1 MTMTDPAEGIDDSP
15 VVRENLVDIAAVE
28 GNMGDVSSKSSV
40 RAVQNEEGAIH
51 KDDSLENVW
60 DHSNR
65 RVMVYGVLKYLKN
78 KDIPKMVKKWLH
90 LHSDP
95 SSIVLTKWKKAPNGS
110 WVMLTCETEEMA
122 TKLIQY
128 FVENTILNEKG
139 KQLTATKAETTDNK
153 RKREN
158 DDDDRPSKTKPT
170 GVLTDDQV
178 RDKLIPLWRSPYQD
192 QLGQKLKTMI
202 KKSAMRICSDTKKKF
217 ISLQREAKHN
227 SNVKPVEMYAWLNS
241 KGSIVVNDV
250 VASPQQQAYRN
261 KNEFTFGYRT
271 EKIEGEAAV
280 KQIPSTGFLAAG
292 WSGEVSRP
300 HVCTNVPWEAC
311 AVADLVEEFLQTSP
325 IPPYDSRS
333 HNGMWR
339 VLTIRSS
346 KRTKECMVIVQHA
359 PPTGGRGVTDKQ
371 DFSGVFE
378 SEKTRLV
385 KLLVEGDLPMP
396 ERPVEVEDPH
406 FPFRVTSIFF
416 QEYDGLSTP
425 PPEHP
430 VQHAYGKMCL
440 TEQLGDCK
448 FQISPGAF
456 FQVNTKCAELLYQIV
471 VDKIKEVCPSDSLLL
486 DVCCGT
492 GSIGLTCMQQGAVAA
507 VVGVDISEPAIA
519 DANANAKLNGLEQNV
534 RFISSKAEAVMGHE
548 TNMLKS
554 RGNEHSVVAVV
565 DPAREGLHQDVIRSI
580 RMTESIQ
587 RLVYVSCNPTGSLI
601 QDAVIL
607 CAPPSK
613 RFKGRAFRPTFA
625 QPVDMFPLSDH
636 CEMVMVFDR
645 ISDEDEFG
653 IRKGMLN
660 NPSSLASSDITVPVE
675 RSDDVVES

>member
-1 MTMTDPAEGIDDSP
+1 MTDPAEGIDDSP